1 MAKRTIEDDELEDIE
16 KRLAQ
21 ISEKRDGLNAEAAK
35 LIERRTVLEATSGIA
50 ARVATMTT
58 AERDALFQ
66 EIRAQGIE
74 SGEAVG
80 SPGA

>member
-50 ARVATMTT
+50 AAIANMSP
-58 AERDALFQ
+58 ADKAAIFQ